1 MLAIKKARKLIE
13 AQPNDPTAR
22 TLAELVHALE
32 SDTPFALGKLYQMDY
47 KRFELAL
54 AIMAEWR
61 LDRYYASKLRLMDA
75 TWQVVSGGTSP
86 STSAATTAA
95 PESVA
100 ATPSAKAAATA
111 APTNGAKG
119 KTNA

>member
-13 AQPNDPTAR
+13 SQPADPAAR

-75 TWQVVSGGTSP
+75 TWQVVSAPVGAAAAAAASTAGPTAATDPAPAPSP
-86 STSAATTAA
+86 SKVAPGSAA
-95 PESVA
+95 P
-100 ATPSAKAAATA
+100 
-111 APTNGAKG
+111 KG
-119 KTNA
+119 KA